1 MLFAELISLKY
12 IKNILDYL
20 NDSGLSECD
29 TVTVFVSRWLL
40 LMWRNLLPD
49 LPSVCQKKISSLR
62 LWFIMQ
68 F

>member
-1 MLFAELISLKY
+1 MLFAELISLKH

-29 TVTVFVSRWLL
+29 TVTVSRWLL